1 MVSET
6 VRFLV
11 ALGFSGVIHLV
22 AVVSLPYNVLRLHS
36 IPLTVTISPAAIG
49 GLSRPSGPPSKFT
62 SSKHRDDISPGTQ
75 IVQTN
80 TLTKPLVLPAQLA
93 PPETFSAVALAPKS
107 EMRIDNTA
115 SVLQQG
121 EAGDH
126 SSKQLTF
133 STPSQK
139 YKDDSMELLPM
150 LGVPSYSPPP
160 EYPEE
165 ARWEKRT
172 GRVLLAFR
180 LRQDGIAEDVRLMAS
195 SGHADLDAAAR
206 ESLER
211 WRFEVPIGATKK
223 SVWYRYAFRFE
234 LM

>member
-22 AVVSLPYNVLRLHS
+22 AVVSVPNNVLRLHS
-36 IPLTVTISPAAIG
+36 IPLTVIISPSANG
-49 GLSRPSGPPSKFT
+49 GLSRPSGPPSEF
-62 SSKHRDDISPGTQ
+62 SHSMHRDDIRPETQ
-75 IVQTN
+75 TVRTK

-93 PPETFSAVALAPKS
+93 PPETLSAVVSAPTS
-107 EMRIDNTA
+107 EMRIENTA
-115 SVLQQG
+115 SVLQKG
-121 EAGDH
+121 EAGDP
-126 SSKQLTF
+126 SIKQVTF
-133 STPSQK
+133 SPPSPK
-139 YKDDSMELLPM
+139 LKEDSMELLPM

-180 LRQDGIAEDVRLMAS
+180 LQQDGMAEDVRLMAS

-211 WRFEVPIGATKK
+211 WRFEVPIGAKK
-223 SVWYRYAFRFE
+223 SSVWYKYAFRFE